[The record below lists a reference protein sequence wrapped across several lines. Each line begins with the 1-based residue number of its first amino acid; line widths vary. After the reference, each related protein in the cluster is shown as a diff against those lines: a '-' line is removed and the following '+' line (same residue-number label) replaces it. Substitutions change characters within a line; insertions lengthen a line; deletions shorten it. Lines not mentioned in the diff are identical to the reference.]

1 MIFSLFETHKPDSR
15 IQLKNSDKVV
25 IGSGTDLEKAF
36 NIGNF
41 MNMLYRNIE
50 NEDVA
55 MTNEVVSHNL
65 QHAIESLVQYCSNN
79 TDDVTE
85 QSGYLFGKKQVFNW
99 MHLIIEEIDSRKK
112 LEQELSNVDSDT
124 KNQMREI
131 IDLSIKSSY
140 AHYNLMIRD
149 IVWLFEDYF
158 EYI

>member
-1 MIFSLFETHKPDSR
+1 MIFSLFETYKPDSR
-15 IQLKNSDKVV
+15 VQLKNSDKVV
-25 IGSGTDLEKAF
+25 VGSGTDLEKAY

-41 MNMLYRNIE
+41 MNMFYRNIE
-50 NEDVA
+50 NEDTA
-55 MTNEVVSHNL
+55 MTNDVVSHNL

-79 TDDVTE
+79 TDDAAE

-112 LEQELSNVDSDT
+112 LEQELCNVDSNT
-124 KNQMREI
+124 KNQIREI

>member
-1 MIFSLFETHKPDSR
+1 MIFSLFETYKPDSR
-15 IQLKNSDKVV
+15 IQLKNSDKFV

-41 MNMLYRNIE
+41 MNMFYRNIE
-50 NEDVA
+50 NEDTV

-65 QHAIESLVQYCSNN
+65 QKEIESLSQYCSNN
-79 TDDVTE
+79 TDDVAK
-85 QSGYLFGKKQVFNW
+85 QHGYSFGKKQVFNW

-112 LEQELSNVDSDT
+112 LEQVLCNIDNDT
-124 KNQMREI
+124 KNQIKEI
-131 IDLSIKSSY
+131 IDLSIKSSH

>member
-15 IQLKNSDKVV
+15 VQLKKPNKVV

-41 MNMLYRNIE
+41 MNMFYRNIE
-50 NEDVA
+50 NEDTT
-55 MTNEVVSHNL
+55 MTNKIVSHNL

-79 TDDVTE
+79 TDDVAV
-85 QSGYLFGKKQVFNW
+85 QYSYSFGKKQVFNW
-99 MHLIIEEIDSRKK
+99 MHLIIEEIDLRKK
-112 LEQELSNVDSDT
+112 LEQELCNVDNDI
-124 KNQMREI
+124 KNQIKES

-140 AHYNLMIRD
+140 AHYNLMIKD
-149 IVWLFEDYF
+149 IVWLFGDYF